1 MKERDIQCRQCNS
14 QSIIIIKNVYLGDY
28 STSYYRCRECESQ
41 GELEFHKVINN
52 KNI

>member
-1 MKERDIQCRQCNS
+1 MRERDITCRQCNS
-14 QSIIIIKNVYLGDY
+14 KNITIIKNVYLGDY
-28 STSYYRCRECESQ
+28 STSYFKCKECESQ